1 MRGGIGLTSRNSL
14 AKGHPM
20 STEQA
25 IDPELVEQTKQQI
38 RSLVSEIAQ
47 LARQDIGAQ
56 EFYSEFLNRVVS
68 ALAAVGGAV
77 WTPAEGGG
85 LQLDYQINLRE
96 TELASNDELLQ
107 RHGQLLHK
115 VMRSGEAVLVPP
127 HSGEGAEDQAGNPT
141 AFLLVLAPIKVES
154 ETKGVVEVFQR
165 ASADVRTQRGY
176 LRFLSQM
183 AELVSDFL
191 RSRQLRQ
198 FSDRQALWNQ
208 LENFT
213 RAAHSSLDPS
223 ETAYTLVNEAR
234 RLIGCDRVSI
244 AVKKGKKCYIEA
256 ISGQDVID
264 RRSNTVTL
272 LNHLATSVVAAGE
285 PVWYSGD
292 TTDMAPQVEEA
303 LEAYVDDSHAK
314 NVAILPL
321 LRARPELETDDESA
335 GETIGALIVEQI
347 EDSRTRDGMVQR
359 VNVVCEHSA
368 TALGNALQHNG
379 LFLLPVW
386 RALGKARWV
395 LAARTLPKTIAVL
408 LAIAAAVAALVLVP
422 ADFRIEGKGTLQP
435 VNRKEV
441 FAQIEGTVFQINVEH
456 GSLVKKGQE
465 LARMRNSTL
474 EVQFEGLLGEKAE
487 ADQNLNAARSRLLN
501 LKSRERTDAQASD
514 RDDEARARAEERQLR
529 EKTASLERQLKLLDE
544 KKKLLIVRSPIDGR
558 VTTWDLRNLLD
569 ERTVQPGQVLMSVA
583 DATGPWELE
592 VLMPEDHMGYVA
604 RAQRQFNKDDLDVS
618 YILANDPGQKH
629 DGRIKAVHLVAEARG
644 DEGNTVMV
652 YVDINKADLGDD
664 LTQGAGVSARVDCG
678 KRSVGFVW
686 FHDLLEFVQSRIL
699 FRL

>member
-1 MRGGIGLTSRNSL
+1 
-14 AKGHPM
+14 M

-47 LARQDIGAQ
+47 FARQDIGAQ

-77 WTPAEGGG
+77 WTPSEGGG

-96 TELASNDELLQ
+96 TELAASDDNLQ
-107 RHGQLLHK
+107 RHGRLLQK
-115 VMRSGEAVLVPP
+115 VMRTGEPALVPP

-141 AFLLVLAPIKVES
+141 SYLLVLAPVRVES
-154 ETKGVVEVFQR
+154 ETRGVVEVFQR

-176 LRFLSQM
+176 LRFLAQM

-213 RAAHSSLDPS
+213 RAAHSSLDPG

-244 AVKKGKKCYIEA
+244 AIKKGKKCYIEA

-264 RRSNTVTL
+264 RRSNTVSL
-272 LNHLATSVVAAGE
+272 LNRLSTAVVAAGE

-303 LEAYVDDSHAK
+303 IEEYVDDSHAK

-321 LRARPELETDDESA
+321 VRQRPELEVENESA
-335 GETIGALIVEQI
+335 GEVIGALIVEQI

-359 VNVVCEHSA
+359 VNVVCEHSS
-368 TALGNALQHNG
+368 TALGNALQHSR
-379 LFLLPVW
+379 LFLLPLW
-386 RALGKARWV
+386 RTLGKARWV

-408 LAIAAAVAALVLVP
+408 LALVGAGAALAIVP

-435 VNRKEV
+435 VHRKEV
-441 FAQIEGTVFQINVEH
+441 FSQIEGTVIEIFVDH
-456 GSLVKKGQE
+456 GTPVKKGQA
-465 LARMRNSTL
+465 LARMRNSDL
-474 EVQFEGLLGEKAE
+474 DVQFEQLLGEKAE
-487 ADQNLNAARSRLLN
+487 AVQNLAAAKGRSLGMDHRQ
-501 LKSRERTDAQASD
+501 RSD
-514 RDDEARARAEERQLR
+514 PQQPNRDEEDRARAEERQLR
-529 EKTASLERQLKLLDE
+529 EKTASLDRRLKLLEE
-544 KKKLLIVRSPIDGR
+544 KKKLLIVRSPIDGH
-558 VTTWDLRNLLD
+558 VTTWDLKNLLD
-569 ERTVQPGQVLMSVA
+569 ERTVQPGQVLMSVS
-583 DATGPWELE
+583 DASGPWELE
-592 VLMPEDHMGYVA
+592 VLMPEDQMGYVA
-604 RAQRQFNKDDLDVS
+604 RAQKEFNRKDLDVS
-618 YILANDPGQKH
+618 YYLANEPGEKH
-629 DGRIKAVHLVAEARG
+629 DGQVKDVHLIAESRG
-644 DEGNTVMV
+644 EEGNTVMI
-652 YVDINKADLGDD
+652 YVGIDKADLGDF

-678 KRSVGFVW
+678 KRAIGFVW
-686 FHDLLEFVQSRIL
+686 FHDLFEFVQSRIL